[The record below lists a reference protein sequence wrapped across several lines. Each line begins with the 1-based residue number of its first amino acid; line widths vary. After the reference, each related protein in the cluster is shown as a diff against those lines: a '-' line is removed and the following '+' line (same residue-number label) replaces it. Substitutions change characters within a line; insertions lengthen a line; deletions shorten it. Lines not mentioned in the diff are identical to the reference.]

1 MSPSETVSSQERKPG
16 SLPYVGLVEVA
27 SFCCSFLW
35 SKYGNPLNFFLFQT
49 VMVSAW
55 LGYRLIRRRIPA
67 LICGGLLIA
76 VCLAATLF
84 DNPPQMFLTTIV
96 TVDVLFAFPEIW
108 TWVAVGGEIGVYILH
123 MAWRGEWRRDSWG
136 DTVLNLAL
144 IVFFAVAFLFYAR
157 ASRLLIEKNRQLAR
171 QSLTIESLALAK
183 ERAEMAS
190 QMHDSI
196 GQYLS
201 AMHME
206 LEAAQRTL
214 HKGSSIDRALTHV
227 IKAEDI
233 DKKALAQVRQ
243 QARALNPAA
252 FGGELT
258 KESIV
263 GLADSFESTGLHVT
277 ATVNGSLEG
286 LSSQNKVLI
295 YRALQETLT
304 NVVRHA
310 HASSAS
316 IVIDLAP
323 RTLRLCVTDDGV
335 GPGKGSGRFVP
346 GFGLSSLEQRVKDL
360 GGFLQVGPAET
371 AESSRGTR
379 VILSLPLTADSCR

>member
-1 MSPSETVSSQERKPG
+1 MSPSEPEPSQERKPG

-49 VMVSAW
+49 AMISAW

-67 LICGGLLIA
+67 LICGGLLIV

-84 DNPPQMFLTTIV
+84 DNPPQMFLTAIV

-108 TWVAVGGEIGVYILH
+108 TWVSVGGEIAAYILH
-123 MAWRGEWRRDSWG
+123 MAWKSGWRQAIWG
-136 DTVLNLAL
+136 DMILNLAL
-144 IVFFAVAFLFYAR
+144 IIFFAVAFLFYAR

-171 QSLTIESLALAK
+171 QSLTIESLALSK

-214 HKGSSIDRALTHV
+214 HKGLSIDRALAHV
-227 IKAEDI
+227 AKAEDI

-243 QARALNPAA
+243 QARALNPAV

-258 KESIV
+258 EESIV
-263 GLADSFESTGLHVT
+263 SLADSFESTGLHVT
-277 ATVNGSLEG
+277 ATVHGSLEG
-286 LSSQNKVLI
+286 LSSQSKVLI

-323 RTLRLCVTDDGV
+323 RTLRLSVTDNGV
-335 GPGKGSGRFVP
+335 GPGDGSVRFVP
-346 GFGLSSLEQRVKDL
+346 GFGLSSLEQRAKAL
-360 GGFLQVGPAET
+360 GGSLDVRPAE
-371 AESSRGTR
+371 ASESPHGTR
-379 VILSLPLTADSCR
+379 VALSFPLAAQSGR